1 MRKFLSFMFVLGGF
15 LAFSSCEK
23 VSFEP
28 VVIDTTAKISFKQTV
43 KPPLQSVCS
52 KCHSEFKS
60 ADLYNTIT
68 SNGFID
74 TVNLSSSK
82 IYIKLTTDQAHI
94 GRLAPALH
102 DSVILWINQGAKN
115 N

>member
-1 MRKFLSFMFVLGGF
+1 MRNFLSFIFVLGGF

-28 VVIDTTAKISFKQTV
+28 VVIETQISFSQTV

-52 KCHSEFKS
+52 KCHNVFKS
-60 ADLYNTIT
+60 ADLYNAIV
-68 SNGFID
+68 SGGLID
-74 TVNLSSSK
+74 TVNVTSSQ
-82 IYIKLTTDQAHI
+82 IYVKLTTDQAHI
-94 GRLAPALH
+94 ARLAPAVR
-102 DSVILWINQGAKN
+102 DSVLIWITQGAKN